1 MSDGSIKFDTKIE
14 TDTLKEQLAI
24 IKKEITKTNKEI
36 AKTENKIAEMRV
48 KQNKEVVG
56 SAREKIQADINR
68 EMEKLSALQKQFTDQ
83 TNEQTMLM
91 NEKATLDRKITEI
104 ANYEKEIAK
113 VSNRLN
119 TLQERSNLMQATGD
133 TKGKPFAKL
142 QIEIDRTKKKLDELI
157 AKKQIAE
164 GGGREGPKSFKE
176 KMLGIVDSLKNFG
189 SEVDKKHFSAL
200 ADDQKKTLPVV
211 DKLGKS
217 FVRLGTLFKLMVL
230 RMVMRS
236 VINSLKE
243 GFNNLVKYSS
253 ETQNSMNQLTSSFM
267 YLKNSLATAFAPLLN
282 IIAPIFSRII
292 DYISRTVSAVAQLI
306 ALLTGK
312 STFVRAV
319 KTQEK
324 YGQALGG
331 SAKQAKKLNKE
342 LDNQTAHID
351 ELNIINEEIDNED
364 LGGGGGAGAG
374 VGNMFEE
381 VPVDMKLPTWL
392 DGIIARLKD
401 LKDLFVKGFFEG
413 LGDWKP
419 KLEDIKNSFKSI
431 GQSLKD
437 IFTSERVVTSFND
450 MLDSIALNLGRIV
463 GSIGNIGLSIGQG
476 IVGGIANAL
485 ERSKNFLI
493 EKIANIFDNTS
504 IIADVLGTFAMDL
517 AQFFSVLGSDSAKS
531 LIGGII
537 AGITNTTVFLFDL
550 IYGIFTNILKYIGDI
565 IHNNIGSITEAF
577 QSVVDMLAKLVDGLF
592 EVWEVWSPFINW
604 VVSKFAPLFKWA
616 FDMVALAVDTTL
628 KFFINAVTAISQAL
642 GGLIDFVTGVFTGN
656 WDKAWRGVANI
667 FRGIWNGIV
676 GALET
681 ALNWII
687 NGLNSLNFTVP
698 DWIPFVGGN
707 YVGFNIAPV
716 NFGRL
721 PMLAE
726 GTVVPKQ
733 AGMFAA
739 ILGDNTREHEVVS
752 PLSTIKQALR
762 EELANSD
769 GVSSQATLAMLQEM
783 LDVLMVIAQKDLKV
797 EVNDRIVAKSNDRGT
812 SLNGFKIGFE
822 NR

>member
-36 AKTENKIAEMRV
+36 AKTENKIAEMRA

-292 DYISRTVSAVAQLI
+292 DYISRTISAVAQLI
-306 ALLTGK
+306 SLLTGK

-437 IFTSERVVTSFND
+437 IFTSERVVTSFNN

-493 EKIANIFDNTS
+493 EKIANIFDNTN

-537 AGITNTTVFLFDL
+537 AGISNTAVFLFDL

-592 EVWEVWSPFINW
+592 EVWEVWSPFISW

>member
-36 AKTENKIAEMRV
+36 AKTENKIAEMRA

-164 GGGREGPKSFKE
+164 GGGTEGPKTFKE

-292 DYISRTVSAVAQLI
+292 DYISRTISAVAQLI
-306 ALLTGK
+306 SLLTGK

-364 LGGGGGAGAG
+364 LGGGGAGAG

-437 IFTSERVVTSFND
+437 IFTSERVVTSFNN

-493 EKIANIFDNTS
+493 EKIANIFDNAN
-504 IIADVLGTFAMDL
+504 IIADVVGTFAMDL

-537 AGITNTTVFLFDL
+537 AGISNTAVFLFDL

-577 QSVVDMLAKLVDGLF
+577 QSVVDMLAKLVDYIF
-592 EVWEVWSPFINW
+592 EVWKVWSSFIKW

-628 KFFINAVTAISQAL
+628 KYFINAVTAISQAL
-642 GGLIDFVTGVFTGN
+642 GGLIDFVTGVFTGD

-681 ALNWII
+681 ALNWIV

-698 DWIPFVGGN
+698 NWIPFVGGN

-783 LDVLMVIAQKDLKV
+783 LDVLMVIAQKDFRV
-797 EVNDRIVAKSNDRGT
+797 EINDRVVAKSNDRGT